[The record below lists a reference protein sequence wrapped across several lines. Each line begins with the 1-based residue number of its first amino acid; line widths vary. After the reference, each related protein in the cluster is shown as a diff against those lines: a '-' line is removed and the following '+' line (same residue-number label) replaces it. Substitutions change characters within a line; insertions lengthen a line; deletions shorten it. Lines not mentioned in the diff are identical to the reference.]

1 MTLRLDLLRHGETEL
16 GGGLRGSLDDALT
29 ARGWEQMHTAVEQGG
44 PWDCLVSSPLQ
55 RCARFAEQLGARLGV
70 PVQLDKDLQEL
81 HFGAWEGRSAAALMD
96 TDAEALG
103 QFWAD
108 PYAFTP
114 PEGEPMLAFSS
125 RVLAAV
131 EHLHSAYAGQR
142 VLLVSHGGVM
152 RLLLAQARRS
162 ASGAIAQ
169 CRSRPWRA
177 VFAGCVGRACAQ
189 RGGLT
194 MLPFWIALQFLSS
207 LPVRLP
213 GMPEPEQLGR
223 SLLLY
228 PVVGLLFGVLLW
240 LLNALLLGTP
250 LLLHAALLLSAW
262 VLLSGGLHLDG
273 LADSADAWLGGFG
286 DRERTLLIMKDPRS
300 GPIAVITLVLVLL
313 LKFTALLALIEQGQT
328 LALVI
333 VPVLGRAALLC
344 LFLTTPYVRAGGL
357 GQALADHLPRRSG
370 WQVLAACASGSLL
383 LLGWAGLWTLVVAAL
398 VFIGL
403 QRMMLRRLQGCT
415 GDTAGALL
423 ELLEMAVLVAL
434 ALS

>member
-1 MTLRLDLLRHGETEL
+1 
-16 GGGLRGSLDDALT
+16 
-29 ARGWEQMHTAVEQGG
+29 
-44 PWDCLVSSPLQ
+44 
-55 RCARFAEQLGARLGV
+55 
-70 PVQLDKDLQEL
+70 
-81 HFGAWEGRSAAALMD
+81 
-96 TDAEALG
+96 
-103 QFWAD
+103 
-108 PYAFTP
+108 
-114 PEGEPMLAFSS
+114 
-125 RVLAAV
+125 
-131 EHLHSAYAGQR
+131 
-142 VLLVSHGGVM
+142 
-152 RLLLAQARRS
+152 
-162 ASGAIAQ
+162 
-169 CRSRPWRA
+169 
-177 VFAGCVGRACAQ
+177 
-189 RGGLT
+189 

-333 VPVLGRAALLC
+333 VPVLGRAALLG

-370 WQVLAACASGSLL
+370 WQVLAACASGEPAAVG
-383 LLGWAGLWTLVVAAL
+383 LGRAVDAGGCRVGVHRVATDDAT
-398 VFIGL
+398 
-403 QRMMLRRLQGCT
+403 QAARMHRGYGGRL
-415 GDTAGALL
+415 AGAAGNGRAGSVGV
-423 ELLEMAVLVAL
+423 ELNPDL
-434 ALS
+434 ADRAAFI